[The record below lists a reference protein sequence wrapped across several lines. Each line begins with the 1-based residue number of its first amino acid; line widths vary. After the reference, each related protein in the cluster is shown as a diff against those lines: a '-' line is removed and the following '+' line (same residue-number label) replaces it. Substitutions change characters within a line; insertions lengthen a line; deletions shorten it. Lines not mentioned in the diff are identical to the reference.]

1 MDLEVMDVQSLQSS
15 LSHEKCRD
23 LKKLNCDQVSW
34 IMNALERLLS
44 ISQQRLPMASRLT
57 NAAKMA
63 ALLEIMEVLG
73 YEFEDKAAAGNAL
86 ASFTEFNE
94 MRDLG

>member
-1 MDLEVMDVQSLQSS
+1 
-15 LSHEKCRD
+15 
-23 LKKLNCDQVSW
+23 
-34 IMNALERLLS
+34 
-44 ISQQRLPMASRLT
+44 
-57 NAAKMA
+57 MA